1 MGFKL
6 VCTNCQ
12 TSFSVGN
19 DGQDIKNTAKCRTC
33 GKPAHILHHKFKP
46 PKKKDK
52 KHWQII
58 EFLLQNGL
66 DFSSASVP
74 LIDEK
79 NQFWGNLQ
87 VDYPQTLEEAKL
99 FVQNIKPQKSN

>member
-6 VCTNCQ
+6 VCTNCR

-33 GKPAHILHHKFKP
+33 TKPAYILHHKFKP

-52 KHWQII
+52 KAWQII
-58 EFLLQNGL
+58 EFLIQNGFN
-66 DFSSASVP
+66 FSSASVP
-74 LIDEK
+74 LVDDK

-87 VDYPQTLEEAKL
+87 VGYPQTMEEAQL
-99 FVQNIKPQKSN
+99 FIQHILPRKSN